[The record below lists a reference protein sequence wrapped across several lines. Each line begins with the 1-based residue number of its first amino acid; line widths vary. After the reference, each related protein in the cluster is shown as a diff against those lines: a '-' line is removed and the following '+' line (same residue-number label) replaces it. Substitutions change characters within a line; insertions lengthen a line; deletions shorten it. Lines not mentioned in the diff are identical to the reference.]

1 MLTERFIESLE
12 FENVRRLM
20 YGLHGSGFA
29 NEMDIQRWH
38 EQGFQF
44 FSEPLLL
51 YNSNESAYG
60 LVQSKGPISAFLL
73 TSTQCHTNA
82 VIFPSFSSI
91 ISPKRA
97 YNFSVIRNYNY
108 SVL

>member
-1 MLTERFIESLE
+1 MRLCDDLLEHTDQQNKKMLTERFIESLE
-12 FENVRRLM
+12 FDNVRRLM

-73 TSTQCHTNA
+73 TSTQCHNA
-82 VIFPSFSSI
+82 TQTQ
-91 ISPKRA
+91 
-97 YNFSVIRNYNY
+97 
-108 SVL
+108 